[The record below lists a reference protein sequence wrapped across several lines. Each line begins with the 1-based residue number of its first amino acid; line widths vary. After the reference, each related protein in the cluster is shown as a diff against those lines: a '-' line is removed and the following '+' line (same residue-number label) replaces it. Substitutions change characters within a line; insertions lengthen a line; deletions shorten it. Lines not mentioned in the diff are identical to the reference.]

1 MSERASSGTTA
12 EDDLDLTAEI
22 DLRPSP
28 LPPVDLHDPAQRHDV
43 EQTIGQIPGVLGARI
58 VPGFDRR
65 IDEVHVL
72 TTLERSPKLTVRDV
86 QTVLMARYGVPSDHR
101 VISVV
106 QLDEVDGLGG
116 HTRPLIAQVGVTRSG
131 DQVDAHVELRDDDDA
146 VVGTATATATA
157 AGRRRAVAQASIDAV
172 RALLPAGT
180 DVHLDGVEVVE
191 IAGRP
196 VMVAVVELRA
206 NRLGVTLSGSAIVED
221 VTDDAVARAVLDAV
235 NRNLGAP
242 GH

>member
-1 MSERASSGTTA
+1 MSERTNSGTTA
-12 EDDLDLTAEI
+12 EDGLDLTAEI

-28 LPPVDLHDPAQRHDV
+28 LPPVDLHDPAQRHEV

-65 IDEVHVL
+65 IDEIHVL

-86 QTVLMARYGVPSDHR
+86 QTVLMARYAIPSDHR

-106 QLDEVDGLGG
+106 QLDEVDGLGAG
-116 HTRPLIAQVGVTRSG
+116 TRPLIAQVGVTRSG
-131 DQVDAHVELRDDDDA
+131 DQIDAHVELREDDDV

-157 AGRRRAVAQASIDAV
+157 AGRRRAVAQASLDAV
-172 RALLPAGT
+172 RALLPEGT

-206 NRLGVTLSGSAIVED
+206 NRLGVTLSGSAIVDD

-242 GH
+242 SH

>member
-1 MSERASSGTTA
+1 MSERASSGATT
-12 EDDLDLTAEI
+12 EDGLALTAEI

-28 LPPVDLHDPAQRHDV
+28 LPPVDLHDPDQRHEV

-86 QTVLMARYGVPSDHR
+86 QTVLMARYAIPSDHR

-106 QLDEVDGLGG
+106 QLDEVDGLGAS
-116 HTRPLIAQVGVTRSG
+116 TRPLIAQVGVTRSG
-131 DQVDAHVELRDDDDA
+131 DHVDARVELRDEDD
-146 VVGTATATATA
+146 VVAGSASASATAS
-157 AGRRRAVAQASIDAV
+157 GRRRAVAQASLDAV
-172 RALLPAGT
+172 RELLPDGT

-242 GH
+242 HH